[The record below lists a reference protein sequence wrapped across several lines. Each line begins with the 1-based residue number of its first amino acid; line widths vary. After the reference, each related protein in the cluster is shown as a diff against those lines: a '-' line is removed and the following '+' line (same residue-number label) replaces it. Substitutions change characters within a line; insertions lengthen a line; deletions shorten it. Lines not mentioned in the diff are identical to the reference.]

1 MSDLI
6 SRSALIER
14 IVNTPTEESGYNP
27 VYLNGCATR
36 QKEIIDIINELPL
49 VEPVRGEW
57 IDVKDAL
64 PPEKEHWKEY
74 IVCVE
79 RSHYP
84 TSTYDIIDSPYSETI
99 ITTAKYDS
107 QQKIWH
113 LQWDEQLNALMDID
127 DSPLNGEYI
136 THWMPLP
143 EPYDMRKKV
152 TE

>member
-6 SRSALIER
+6 NIKDERFWDILFHEACVEGEQARRIEKKLEQ
-14 IVNTPTEESGYNP
+14 IT
-27 VYLNGCATR
+27 
-36 QKEIIDIINELPL
+36 
-49 VEPVRGEW
+49 VEPMRGEW

-127 DSPLNGEYI
+127 DSPLNGDYI

-143 EPYDMRKKV
+143 KL
-152 TE
+152 

>member
-1 MSDLI
+1 MRLI
-6 SRSALIER
+6 NADSLIEDFDPEHYFDWY
-14 IVNTPTEESGYNP
+14 TPS
-27 VYLNGCATR
+27 
-36 QKEIIDIINELPL
+36 IIETINKQPTVELS
-49 VEPVRGEW
+49 VRGEW

-127 DSPLNGEYI
+127 DSPLNGDYI